1 MNECNCTYLKLFEII
16 QRIYVLFHFSQRS
29 YATQLHLG
37 FPLGPAAPLKAFSV
51 PHIICLLQP
60 YRLNSV
66 YLCLSLPAKPPTHTC
81 FLPCLWQSILIIICS
96 SSINV
101 EGQAGGLQ
109 PSAYSSTFED
119 IPYKKNK

>member
-1 MNECNCTYLKLFEII
+1 MNECNCTYLILFEII

-37 FPLGPAAPLKAFSV
+37 FPLRPAAPLKAFSV

-66 YLCLSLPAKPPTHTC
+66 YLCLSLPARPLTHTC
-81 FLPCLWQSILIIICS
+81 FFTLCNRQSILIIICS

-101 EGQAGGLQ
+101 EGQAGGLL
-109 PSAYSSTFED
+109 PSPHSSTFED
-119 IPYKKNK
+119 IRYK